1 MSPRPTV
8 FIDRDGTLMEEV
20 HYCSR
25 PEDVKVFRGVPEA
38 LDRLK
43 AAGFLTI
50 IVTNQSGI
58 GRGVFS
64 EADFHRVQEELLRQ
78 IGPGR
83 IDATYFCPDHPDS
96 ATVRRKPGIGMI
108 EEACGSFPIDLAQS
122 WMIGD
127 KAIDVDC
134 GKNAG
139 LRTVLVATGYGKSE
153 DCAPDYRARD
163 FVCAVEWLLGEE
175 V

>member
-8 FIDRDGTLMEEV
+8 FIDRDGTLMKEV

-25 PEDVKVFRGVPEA
+25 PEDVQVFRGVPEA
-38 LDRLK
+38 LGRLK

-139 LRTVLVATGYGKSE
+139 LRTVLVATGYGKNE

-175 V
+175 F